1 MSRSSPASSTAETH
15 RALADLVREGV
26 VDSVDLSAGKA
37 IVRLGDILTPPCD
50 WSMSVGDTTIWN
62 PPTVGQPVTVT
73 CPEGDIERAFIS
85 SSLPSS
91 NMAPLFMGAKVAV
104 RFKDGSLLSYDPDA
118 GDLRFDL
125 AGKASVVAPA
135 GLSIEAD
142 VTITGNLLASGTL
155 TGEQDVIGAGK
166 SLKSH
171 KHTGVTAGS
180 AVSGG
185 PQ

>member
-1 MSRSSPASSTAETH
+1 MSRNPRASASSETN

-26 VDSVDLSAGKA
+26 VDSVDLVAGKA

-85 SSLPSS
+85 NSLPSS
-91 NMAPLFMGAKVAV
+91 QMAPLFMGAKVAI

-118 GDLRFDL
+118 GELRFDL

-142 VTITGNLLASGTL
+142 VAITGNLTASGTL
-155 TGEQDVIGAGK
+155 TGEQDVIGSGK

-171 KHTGVTAGS
+171 KHSGVSAGS

>member
-1 MSRSSPASSTAETH
+1 MSRPSRASSTAETH

-26 VDSVDLSAGKA
+26 VESVDLHTGKA
-37 IVRLGDILTPPCD
+37 IVRMGDILTPLID

-91 NMAPLFMGAKVAV
+91 QMAPLFMGAKVAI

-118 GDLRFDL
+118 GELRFDL
-125 AGKASVVAPA
+125 AGKASVIAPS

-142 VTITGNLLASGTL
+142 VTITGNLNASGTV
-155 TGEQDVIGAGK
+155 TGDQDVIGAGK

-171 KHTGVTAGS
+171 RHTGVQAGS
-180 AVSGG
+180 AVSGP